1 MQIHEDSKVQHTSSN
16 GLQRPT
22 CDSCFRVTGFADY
35 SATEKAGTLKA
46 DGGDVGGGS
55 ENLIL
60 AYAPP
65 YQKKVGAL
73 QSTDYKG
80 VRNQMVY
87 EGKLILCRK
96 PTL

>member
-16 GLQRPT
+16 GLQRPA
-22 CDSCFRVTGFADY
+22 CDSCYKVTGFADY

-60 AYAPP
+60 AYAPHIRRRS
-65 YQKKVGAL
+65 AL
-73 QSTDYKG
+73 CKLQTTKG
-80 VRNQMVY
+80 
-87 EGKLILCRK
+87 
-96 PTL
+96 

>member
-16 GLQRPT
+16 GLQRPACDT
-22 CDSCFRVTGFADY
+22 CYRATGFADY

-60 AYAPP
+60 VYTPP
-65 YQKKVGAL
+65 HTRRRSV
-73 QSTDYKG
+73 
-80 VRNQMVY
+80 
-87 EGKLILCRK
+87 LCK
-96 PTL
+96 PQTIRA

>member
-1 MQIHEDSKVQHTSSN
+1 MQIHEDSKVQHTSSH

-22 CDSCFRVTGFADY
+22 CDSCFRATGFADY

-46 DGGDVGGGS
+46 DGGDGGQRELDS
-55 ENLIL
+55 CLCS
-60 AYAPP
+60 P

-73 QSTDYKG
+73 QATDYKG

-87 EGKLILCRK
+87 EGKLILCKK

>member
-1 MQIHEDSKVQHTSSN
+1 M
-16 GLQRPT
+16 
-22 CDSCFRVTGFADY
+22 TGFADY
-35 SATEKAGTLKA
+35 SATTKAGTLRA
-46 DGGDVGGGS
+46 GVGGS

-60 AYAPP
+60 VYTPP

-73 QSTDYKG
+73 QATDYKG